1 MKTLWLAL
9 SVLAIANLLALLG
22 FVGWLKMSDRLDS
35 DRLKAVRTI
44 LAKTIT
50 DEKSE
55 TDEAARKEAAA
66 KAEAEEA
73 IRKGR
78 PPLTATEQLYARLEA
93 TEIDEQKLKAMVSS
107 IETLR
112 APLQAERDSLA
123 RERAAL
129 ERDKVEFQ
137 AVVDAANVRTKDDQF
152 KKTVAVMDSLKAIDA
167 RRVLS
172 EIMRGADAAVSAQN
186 AAERAAS
193 ADLVANGSAETA
205 AVSAPVAGG
214 PSAAGVD
221 RALDYLN
228 AMSPRTRSKVVAE
241 FVKDD
246 PSLAGELLERLRTY
260 GQVPIGTEKPQLVG
274 STQQ

>member
-1 MKTLWLAL
+1 MRTLWLAL

-22 FVGWLKMSDRLDS
+22 FVGWLRMSDRLDS
-35 DRLKAVRTI
+35 ERLKAVRTI

-50 DEKSE
+50 VEKSE
-55 TDEAARKEAAA
+55 ADEAARKDAAK
-66 KAEAEEA
+66 KAEADEA

-78 PPLTATEQLYARLEA
+78 PPLTASELLNARTEA
-93 TEIDEQKLKAMVSS
+93 TEIDEQKVKAMVSS

-137 AVVDAANVRTKDDQF
+137 AVVDAANLKTRDEQF

-167 RRVLS
+167 RLVLS

-186 AAERAAS
+186 AADRAAS
-193 ADLVANGSAETA
+193 ADLLANAGAEATPPP
-205 AVSAPVAGG
+205 AVSGG
-214 PSAAGVD
+214 PSPIGID

-241 FVKDD
+241 FVKED
-246 PSLAGELLERLRTY
+246 PSLAGELLERLRAY
-260 GQVPIGTEKPQLVG
+260 GQVPIGAEKPTLVG

>member
-9 SVLAIANLLALLG
+9 SVIAISNLLALLG

-35 DRLKAVRTI
+35 ERLKAVRTI

-50 DEKSE
+50 EEKSE

-73 IRKGR
+73 ERKGR

-93 TEIDEQKLKAMVSS
+93 TEIDEQKIKAMIAS

-112 APLQAERDSLA
+112 APLQAERDSLG

-137 AVVDAANVRTKDDQF
+137 AVVDAANLKTKDEQF

-167 RRVLS
+167 RLVLS
-172 EIMRGADAAVSAQN
+172 EIMRGADAAMAAKN
-186 AAERAAS
+186 AADRAAS
-193 ADLVANGSAETA
+193 ADLLANSGAETTPPP
-205 AVSAPVAGG
+205 AVSGG
-214 PSAAGVD
+214 PSPAGID

-241 FVKDD
+241 FVKED
-246 PSLAGELLERLRTY
+246 PSLAGELLERLRAY
-260 GQVPIGTEKPQLVG
+260 GQVPIGAEKPTLVG